1 MCGLDGSL
9 VGFWHV
15 AIFEICANRTTP
27 TAWAKGIL
35 MVRVCLRPSAT
46 AHHRTRMKNAKMKPN
61 PSGRSRAEVLTTPAR
76 EPQNPNGQASKQR
89 TLLLSATRADN
100 AQPFSL
106 AANRITERRWRYR
119 DLIDS
124 IDEGFCII
132 ELIFD
137 QSEKPID
144 YRILEANPAFAKQT
158 GLNDATGKRMREL
171 VPNHEAHWFEMY
183 GQVAVTSTPV
193 RFVHQAKA
201 LGERWFDV
209 YAFPLG
215 GREGRKVGS
224 LFSDITD
231 RKKTEEALRQS
242 YAELSSYA
250 EEVTRF
256 NRVAVGRELRMIELK
271 KEINDLCLQNGQP
284 PRYSLD
290 FEGAGRDFHD

>member
-1 MCGLDGSL
+1 
-9 VGFWHV
+9 
-15 AIFEICANRTTP
+15 
-27 TAWAKGIL
+27 
-35 MVRVCLRPSAT
+35 
-46 AHHRTRMKNAKMKPN
+46 MKPN
-61 PSGRSRAEVLTTPAR
+61 ASGRARAEVLTTPAR
-76 EPQNPNGQASKQR
+76 EPQNPNGQISKQR
-89 TLLLSATRADN
+89 TLFLGATRADH
-100 AQPFSL
+100 AQPISL
-106 AANRITERRWRYR
+106 AANQITERRRTRALDAVQKAALAKAIDGEPLNQSHQADASLLASEWRYR

-183 GQVAVTSTPV
+183 GQVAVTSNPV

-201 LGERWFDV
+201 LGDRWFDV

-224 LFSDITD
+224 LFNDITD

-290 FEGAGRDFHD
+290 FERAGNDFHD